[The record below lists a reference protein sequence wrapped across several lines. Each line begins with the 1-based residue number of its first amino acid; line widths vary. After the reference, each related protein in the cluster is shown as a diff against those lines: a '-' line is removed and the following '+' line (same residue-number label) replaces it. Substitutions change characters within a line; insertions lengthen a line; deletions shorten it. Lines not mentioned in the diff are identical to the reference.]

1 MKDPTYTVNGVTYNN
16 RPTRH
21 REEDC
26 PRCGRRNLAFHS
38 VDLAGETICGEC
50 ADPARWA
57 LMNLE
62 QALTIR

>member
-21 REEDC
+21 
-26 PRCGRRNLAFHS
+26 LAFHS